1 MAGRFDKSAFVERI
15 KGLNIHVMIEAARS
29 EIFDTES
36 RYHGVRGDPQARDEG
51 SMRYV
56 VFLKGIVYY
65 LEHGQRPGALTGD
78 EFHLLRPLVDSLVE
92 RGQLKASALDDFIG

>member
-1 MAGRFDKSAFVERI
+1 
-15 KGLNIHVMIEAARS
+15 
-29 EIFDTES
+29 
-36 RYHGVRGDPQARDEG
+36 
-51 SMRYV
+51 MRYV

-65 LEHGQRPGALTGD
+65 LEHGQRPGALTDD